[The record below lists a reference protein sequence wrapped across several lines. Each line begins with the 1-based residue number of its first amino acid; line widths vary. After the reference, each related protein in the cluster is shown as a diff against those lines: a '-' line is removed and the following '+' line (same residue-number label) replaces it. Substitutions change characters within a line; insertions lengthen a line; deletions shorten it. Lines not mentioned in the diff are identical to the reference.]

1 MPRNQAVQTPAP
13 SRGAVVTK
21 AVVKAAEHL
30 GLSARTLGGI
40 IGVSEPT
47 VSRMKSGNYA
57 LGEGTKPYELA
68 VLVVRVFRS
77 LDAIAGG
84 DPATVRGWMTSQN
97 LALGDTPLNR
107 INSVSG
113 LVDVISYLDARR
125 ALV

>member
-1 MPRNQAVQTPAP
+1 MPRNHAVQAPAP
-13 SRGAVVTK
+13 ARGTVVTK

-30 GLSARTLGGI
+30 GLNARTLGRV

-47 VSRMKSGNYA
+47 VSRMKGGTYA
-57 LGEGTKPYELA
+57 LDEGSKPYELA
-68 VLVVRVFRS
+68 VLVLRAFRS

-84 DPATVRGWMTSQN
+84 DPATVRGWMTSRN
-97 LALGDTPLNR
+97 IALGDTPLNR

-125 ALV
+125 ARV

>member
-1 MPRNQAVQTPAP
+1 MPRKHTAQAQAPA
-13 SRGAVVTK
+13 RGAVVTK
-21 AVVKAAEHL
+21 AVVNAAEHL
-30 GLSARTLGGI
+30 GLSARSLGKV

-47 VSRMKSGNYA
+47 VSRMKGGTYT
-57 LGEGTKPYELA
+57 LDEGSKPYELA

-84 DPATVRGWMTSQN
+84 DPATMRGWMTGRNS
-97 LALGDTPLNR
+97 ALGDTPLNS

-125 ALV
+125 ARV

>member
-1 MPRNQAVQTPAP
+1 MPRKHPAQAQAPA
-13 SRGAVVTK
+13 RGAVVTK
-21 AVVKAAEHL
+21 AVVNAAEHL
-30 GLSARTLGGI
+30 GLSARSLGKV

-47 VSRMKSGNYA
+47 VSRMKGGTYT
-57 LGEGTKPYELA
+57 LDEGSKPYELA

-84 DPATVRGWMTSQN
+84 DPATMRGWMTGRNS
-97 LALGDTPLNR
+97 ALGDTPLNS

-125 ALV
+125 ARV

>member
-1 MPRNQAVQTPAP
+1 MPRNHAVQAPAP
-13 SRGAVVTK
+13 VRGAVVTK

-30 GLSARTLGGI
+30 GLSARVLGRV

-47 VSRMKSGNYA
+47 VSRMKGGTYS
-57 LGEGTKPYELA
+57 LDEGSKPYELA

-84 DPATVRGWMTSQN
+84 DPATVRGWMASRN
-97 LALGDTPLNR
+97 IALGDTPLNK

-125 ALV
+125 ARV